1 MPGQQQRVARQV
13 ARGARDAREV
23 GRARRAVDEGQAVE
37 QGGRA
42 DRADDEVLQP
52 RLERGRAAHLGRA
65 QHVERDREQLE
76 PEEQR
81 HQVLRGDE
89 HPHARGRGEQQREVL
104 AVRRLARRHR
114 APRQQHG
121 RRAARAE
128 HEREHDREV
137 VEAQGAGDEV
147 LLLAVLPDAQA
158 DGGEEA
164 RQREQRDEHLAHR
177 ARAQQAEQ
185 EHERGG
191 AQQRQQRRQPGPV
204 DVRTLGRHRLSAF
217 ASLIEALTESSL
229 RSSAQLGIERERED
243 DRHERRDHQAVGE
256 GDLARGR
263 RAARRGCASRG

>member
-1 MPGQQQRVARQV
+1 MPVSSSGSLVRSPA
-13 ARGARDAREV
+13 ALRDAREV
-23 GRARRAVDEGQAVE
+23 GRPRRAVDEGQAVE

-81 HQVLRGDE
+81 HQVLRRDE
-89 HPHARGRGEQQREVL
+89 HPHARGRGQQQREVL

-114 APRQQHG
+114 APGQQHR
-121 RRAARAE
+121 RRAAGAE
-128 HEREHDREV
+128 HEGEHDREV

-164 RQREQRDEHLAHR
+164 GEREQRDEDLAHR
-177 ARAQQAEQ
+177 ARAQQADA
-185 EHERGG
+185 G
-191 AQQRQQRRQPGPV
+191 ARAWRRPAAPAAATARPSRCA
-204 DVRTLGRHRLSAF
+204 DPWA
-217 ASLIEALTESSL
+217 
-229 RSSAQLGIERERED
+229 SSAQRLRVPDRGLDRVLAAVQRQLGIEREGED
-243 DRHERRDHQAVGE
+243 DRTSGAITRPSLKR
-256 GDLARGR
+256 DLARGR
-263 RAARRGCASRG
+263 RAARRGCASSG